1 MPLYTH
7 IVEGFLA
14 NISYK
19 KFPIDHNTTAKAIHW
34 ARMAAKEDT
43 QTITILTINHT
54 DWTTQT
60 IPLNKH
66 PDIHTITTIP
76 PHNIHY
82 NPTP

>member
-19 KFPIDHNTTAKAIHW
+19 KFSTDHNTTAKAIHW

-43 QTITILTINHT
+43 QTITILIINHT
-54 DWTTQT
+54 
-60 IPLNKH
+60 
-66 PDIHTITTIP
+66 
-76 PHNIHY
+76 Y
-82 NPTP
+82 